1 MSIILLYM
9 PAGLLFG
16 LGCWL
21 LECLQAWRN
30 RPRRIVTTGLPPK
43 ASGRPAWLLR

>member
-9 PAGLLFG
+9 PAGLLCCIG
-16 LGCWL
+16 YYL
-21 LECLQAWRN
+21 LEALQAWHN

-43 ASGRPAWLLR
+43 ASGRPAWRL